1 MFDRVRFYFNLQDS
15 SGYITSDE
23 LMTVL
28 GGDEGARYS
37 QEMWRTFLEEV
48 DTDGDGKITLE
59 EFKFMMKEVNSL
71 TALTS

>member
-1 MFDRVRFYFNLQDS
+1 
-15 SGYITSDE
+15 
-23 LMTVL
+23 MTVL